1 MSKALLTVVL
11 VTFFVLSGT
20 VSGASPADN
29 QVAKGQVV
37 CASHPYAATGA
48 DGIEQAN
55 KALNIKIGQMTLN
68 GLVIKQMSAPS
79 VNTIF
84 DGRFYGATVCVSIIS
99 N

>member
-1 MSKALLTVVL
+1 MSKALLTGVL
-11 VTFFVLSGT
+11 VTFFALSGT

-37 CASHPYAATGA
+37 CASRPYAATGA
-48 DGIEQAN
+48 DGIEQAS
-55 KALNIKIGQMTLN
+55 KALNNKIGLMTLA

-79 VNTIF
+79 ANTLF
-84 DGRFYGATVCVSIIS
+84 DGHLYSATVCVSIIS